1 MKKYYK
7 IAGLTIEMDSFGKTV
22 DQAEE
27 YLIPPQDAADI
38 VIRSNWKLLKEKAPH
53 LSDEDCEYLSSGSNF
68 YLQLINF
75 DGFLIHSSAV
85 VMDGKAYLFTA
96 PCGTGKST
104 HTSIWLKEFGD
115 RAFILNDDKPAV
127 RFENGEFIVYGPPW
141 SGKTDKNVNTSAPLA
156 GVCLLNRG
164 EKNEI
169 KRISG
174 TKAVFGILSQ
184 TVRPKTKE
192 YVEKLLEL
200 LSKLINDVPIW
211 ELHCN
216 MDNEAARVSYTAMSS
231 VLENK
236 N

>member
-7 IAGLTIEMDSFGKTV
+7 IAGLTVEMDSFGKTAE
-22 DQAEE
+22 QAEA
-27 YLIPPQDAADI
+27 YAAPQQDETDI
-38 VIRSNWKLLKEKAPH
+38 VISFDWQAMKEKAPH
-53 LSDEDCEYLSSGSNF
+53 LSDEDCQYLASGGSF

-104 HTSIWLKEFGD
+104 HTSLWLKEFGD
-115 RAFILNDDKPAV
+115 RAFILNDDKPALRLTDG
-127 RFENGEFIVYGPPW
+127 RFLVYGTPW
-141 SGKTDKNVNTSAPLA
+141 SGKTAQNVNTCAPLG

-169 KRISG
+169 RRISG

-184 TVRPKTKE
+184 TVRPKNKE
-192 YVEKLLEL
+192 YMEKLLSL
-200 LSKLINDVPIW
+200 LGKLMDDVPIW

-216 MDNEAARVSYTAMSS
+216 MEPEAARVSYNAMSQAK
-231 VLENK
+231 VR
-236 N
+236 